1 MVKSILELYIN
12 ETIQSVNF
20 LTGFSI
26 MCNGQDGAVRRG
38 GCSDNAVTVAAAV
51 ISDQMMAADIIHRAP
66 VITNNNTPTILAKQ
80 CTV

>member
-1 MVKSILELYIN
+1 MERVAWCMVQCS
-12 ETIQSVNF
+12 
-20 LTGFSI
+20 
-26 MCNGQDGAVRRG
+26 G

-51 ISDQMMAADIIHRAP
+51 ISDQMMADDIIHRAP